1 MQHTN
6 TIFKDRADAGMQLA
20 EALTGQGIKAD
31 IVLALPRGGVPVG
44 MIVAQKLGLPLKLY
58 LVRKIGHPY
67 NDEFAIGA
75 VTENGMI
82 MNETVHANPDYLD
95 NAIRKERERIREM
108 KAFFG
113 NSATDNDIFN
123 NRVILVDDGI
133 ATGTCVEL
141 AINELRKSGAKAII
155 VAVPVC
161 PLTTE
166 DKIRQIADK
175 LITLKHPGHFT
186 GIGAYYEDFA
196 QLTDNQVVEL
206 TKKVAYKGDSM
217 IKMASNG

>member
-6 TIFKDRADAGMQLA
+6 TIFKDRADAGLQLA
-20 EALTGQGIKAD
+20 EALMGNGIKAD

-44 MIVAQKLGLPLKLY
+44 MMVAKKLGLPLKLY

-82 MNETVHANPDYLD
+82 MNETVHENPDYLD
-95 NAIRKERERIREM
+95 KAIKKERERIREM
-108 KAFFG
+108 KAVFG
-113 NSATDNDIFN
+113 NTAIENDIFN

-161 PLTTE
+161 ALNTE
-166 DKIRQIADK
+166 NKIRQIADK
-175 LITLKHPGHFT
+175 LITLKRPGHFA
-186 GIGAYYEDFA
+186 GIGAYYENFA

-206 TKKVAYKGDSM
+206 TKKSP
-217 IKMASNG
+217 IKAT